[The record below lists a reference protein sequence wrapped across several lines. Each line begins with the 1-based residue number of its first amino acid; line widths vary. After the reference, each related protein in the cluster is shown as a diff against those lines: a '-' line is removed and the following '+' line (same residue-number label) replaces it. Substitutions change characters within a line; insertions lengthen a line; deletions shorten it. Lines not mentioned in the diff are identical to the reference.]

1 VKHLGTN
8 VDLTSKDEDK
18 KSERKAWVNC
28 FEIKGVLPCFTTPG
42 YIRIVAQADNLLDEI
57 ISILAL
63 KYPPGKV
70 EYFEELNEL
79 TLKIHNRLINLFPSG
94 KITMTNT
101 KDLDE
106 ARTVLEEIKNM
117 INEAYIDFLKYGKP
131 KSEDL
136 QAIKHLTW
144 LNLYK
149 YLPRTNCGA
158 CGYATCMAFTMNV
171 LQGNAKLSQCTP
183 LRDQKY
189 STNVEEI
196 KKILGPYLLQSLG
209 WK

>member
-1 VKHLGTN
+1 MGTN
-8 VDLTSKDEDK
+8 VDFASKAEDK
-18 KSERKAWVNC
+18 KPERKAWVSN

-42 YIRIVAQADNLLDEI
+42 YIRIVAQADNSLDDI
-57 ISILAL
+57 IPILAL

-70 EYFEELNEL
+70 EYHEELNEL
-79 TLKIHNRLINLFPSG
+79 TLKIYNRLINFFPSG

-106 ARTVLEEIKNM
+106 ARTVLEEMKNM
-117 INEAYIDFLKYGKP
+117 INEAYDDFLKHGKP

-136 QAIKHLTW
+136 QAIKRLTW
-144 LNLYK
+144 INLYK
-149 YLPRTNCGA
+149 YLPRTNCGI
-158 CGYATCMAFTMNV
+158 CGYQTCMAFTMNV

-183 LRDQKY
+183 LGDQKY

-196 KKILGPYLLQSLG
+196 KRILGPYLLQSLG